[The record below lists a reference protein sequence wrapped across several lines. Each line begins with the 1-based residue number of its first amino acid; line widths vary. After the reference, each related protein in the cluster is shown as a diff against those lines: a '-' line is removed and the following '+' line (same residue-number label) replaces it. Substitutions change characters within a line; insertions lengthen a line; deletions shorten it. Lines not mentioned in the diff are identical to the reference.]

1 MANKERTPGTP
12 PVTADPWAEL
22 QGITAARIALGRAGS
37 SLPLQAS
44 LAFRLDHA
52 RARDAV
58 HAPFA
63 PGDLIAKL
71 ANSGLTGVELE
82 SEVADRQEYLTRPDK
97 GRRLSRRSA
106 AALATALGPID
117 ICLVVG
123 DGLSPRAVEEQA
135 PAVIRDCSTLFHLAG
150 FTLAPVCVVRNARV
164 AIGDEIARHL
174 QARLVVVLIGERPG
188 LSAANSLGL
197 YLTLDPYPGIT
208 DARRNCISNIRPGGL
223 SIAEAVRRLAYLVE
237 EAFRLGT
244 SGVDLKDRMAADY
257 LPFSRAISLSSPPDE
272 E

>member
-1 MANKERTPGTP
+1 MAKNELSTGTP

-22 QGITAARIALGRAGS
+22 RRITAARIALGRAGS

-63 PGDLIAKL
+63 PDELIAEL
-71 ANSGLTGVELE
+71 VNSGFNGLALE

-106 AALATALGPID
+106 AALAVPPDPVD

-135 PAVIRDCSTLFHLAG
+135 PAVIRDCSALFHRAG
-150 FTLAPVCVVRNARV
+150 LTLAPVCVVRNARV
-164 AIGDEIARHL
+164 AIGDEVARHL
-174 QARLVVVLIGERPG
+174 QARLVVMLIGERPG
-188 LSAANSLGL
+188 LSAADSMGI
-197 YLTLDPYPGIT
+197 YLTLDPYLGIT

-223 SIAEAVRRLAYLVE
+223 SLVEAVRRLAYLVE

-244 SGVDLKDRMAADY
+244 SGVDLKDRMAIDY
-257 LPFSRAISLSSPPDE
+257 LPFSGSLPLS
-272 E
+272 